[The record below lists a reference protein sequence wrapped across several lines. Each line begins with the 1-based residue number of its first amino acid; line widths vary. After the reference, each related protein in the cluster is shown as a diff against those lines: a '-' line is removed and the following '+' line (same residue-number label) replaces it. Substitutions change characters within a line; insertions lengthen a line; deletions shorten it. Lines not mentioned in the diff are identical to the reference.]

1 MKHFIIDSELEKG
14 RGPDK
19 KPRKSKKQRI
29 QDLKDWADSEP
40 KHRIKPEPGLH
51 YRYPSRES
59 FGLGKGE
66 KSLSIGEEI
75 RKGVFRIRRPK
86 MMGEEESKRAK
97 KERSET
103 GEWTPSQER
112 MSERAK
118 QRREDYGG
126 EE

>member
-19 KPRKSKKQRI
+19 KQRI

-40 KHRIKPEPGLH
+40 KYRVKPK
-51 YRYPSRES
+51 PSI
-59 FGLGKGE
+59 E

-75 RKGVFRIRRPK
+75 KKGVFRIRRPK

>member
-1 MKHFIIDSELEKG
+1 MNHFIIDSELEKG

-40 KHRIKPEPGLH
+40 KYRVKPKP
-51 YRYPSRES
+51 
-59 FGLGKGE
+59 
-66 KSLSIGEEI
+66 SIGEEI
-75 RKGVFRIRRPK
+75 KKGVFRIRRPK
-86 MMGEEESKRAK
+86 MMGEEESKRAR
-97 KERSET
+97 KERSQT
-103 GEWTPSQER
+103 GEWTPSQKR

-126 EE
+126 GEE